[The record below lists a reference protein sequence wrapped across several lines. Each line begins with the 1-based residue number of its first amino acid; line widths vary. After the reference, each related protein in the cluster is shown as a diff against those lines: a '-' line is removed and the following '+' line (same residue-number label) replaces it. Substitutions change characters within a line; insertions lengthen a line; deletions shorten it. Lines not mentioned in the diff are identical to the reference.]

1 MVKRPPKPVSQTLID
16 TIPVRLSPTA
26 GRRLRALA
34 KKRELPVSILLR
46 MAVSDLLDKE
56 HGRTTATT

>member
-1 MVKRPPKPVSQTLID
+1 
-16 TIPVRLSPTA
+16 
-26 GRRLRALA
+26 LA

-56 HGRTTATT
+56 HERTTATT